1 MKLFDFAYIS
11 ALDDRVK
18 HLAENLADE
27 DSWDFS
33 DTRVKKYS
41 ILKNYL
47 NYTFK
52 KVYED
57 KQVAFT
63 TDNEFACFNTGLITS
78 HYEDIY
84 GLFTKYKGRNKKQE
98 YFFKGFFKE
107 SETKLLNHFSSNL
120 PKKADY
126 FKNPA
131 DMILNPKFEIIA
143 SVEHIVDDNLDRFP
157 DNIKSLGK
165 NSQCSILK
173 GAIDIAKKRVVANYK
188 LAVPQHYDGRIQLLL
203 PLLLSDHQ
211 SNPDLALALEKHDSF
226 YSARTCL
233 TIKMAYNNARLITKP
248 QSSWLVP

>member
-1 MKLFDFAYIS
+1 MKLFDFAFIS
-11 ALDDRVK
+11 ALEDRVK
-18 HLAENLADE
+18 YLAEKLADE

-33 DTRVKKYS
+33 DTKKKKYS

-47 NYTFK
+47 NYTFE
-52 KVYED
+52 KVYEE

-63 TDNEFACFNTGLITS
+63 ADNKFACFNTGLITS

-84 GLFTKYKGRNKKQE
+84 GLFTKYKGKGKHQE

-107 SETKLLNHFSSNL
+107 SDTQLLTHFSSTL

-126 FKNPA
+126 FNTPE
-131 DMILNPKFEIIA
+131 DMILNPKFNIVA
-143 SVEHIVDDNLDRFP
+143 NVEHIIDDNIERFP
-157 DNIKSLGK
+157 ENLKTLGK
-165 NSQCSILK
+165 NNQCSILK

-188 LAVPQHYDGRIQLLL
+188 LAVPQYYDGRIQLLL
-203 PLLLSDHQ
+203 PLLLSDNQ
-211 SNPDLALALEKHDSF
+211 SNPDLALALEKHDNF

-248 QSSWLVP
+248 QSSWLKP